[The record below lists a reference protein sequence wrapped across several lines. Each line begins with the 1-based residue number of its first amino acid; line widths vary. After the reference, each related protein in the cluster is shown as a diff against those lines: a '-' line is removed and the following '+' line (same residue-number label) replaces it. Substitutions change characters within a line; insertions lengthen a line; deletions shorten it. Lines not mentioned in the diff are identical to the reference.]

1 MDWIFQIYLMN
12 NTALYQRK
20 TEKINHLKYLEGI
33 KKKSQIDFGI
43 TIYFGD
49 FSFTSGVIYLDLI
62 SPLM

>member
-33 KKKSQIDFGI
+33 KKKVKS
-43 TIYFGD
+43 
-49 FSFTSGVIYLDLI
+49 TSE
-62 SPLM
+62 